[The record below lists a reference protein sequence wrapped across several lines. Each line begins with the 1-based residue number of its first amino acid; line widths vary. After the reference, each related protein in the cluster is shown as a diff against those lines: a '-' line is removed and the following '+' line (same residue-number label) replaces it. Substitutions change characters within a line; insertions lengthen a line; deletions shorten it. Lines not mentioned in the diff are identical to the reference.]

1 MKHCIIIFF
10 FSITVL
16 GCNSNNKSQEQQNL
30 IRTSKQWSDAASNRD
45 VDKTLSY
52 WADDAV
58 VMAAGQPVLTGKAE
72 IKKMIE
78 ANFNNPSFRISWS
91 PKTADIEGN
100 MGYLIEDTKVTT
112 DDSLGKPITQ
122 RFKTVTIWKKQTDGQ
137 WKNVV
142 DIMTPKPFG
151 VK

>member
-1 MKHCIIIFF
+1 MKYYIILVF
-10 FSITVL
+10 TLAVL
-16 GCNSNNKSQEQQNL
+16 GCNSNNKSEEQQRL
-30 IRTSKQWSDAASNRD
+30 IQTSKQWSDAASNRD

-78 ANFNNPSFRISWS
+78 ASFSNPSFRISWS

-100 MGYLIEDTKVTT
+100 MGYLIEDTKITT
-112 DDSLGKPITQ
+112 DDSLGRPITQ
-122 RFKTVTIWKKQTDGQ
+122 RFKTITIWKKQTDGQ

>member
-1 MKHCIIIFF
+1 MKYCIVLF

-16 GCNSNNKSQEQQNL
+16 GCNSNNKSQEQQRL
-30 IRTSKQWSDAASNRD
+30 IQTSKQWSDAASNRD

-78 ANFNNPSFRISWS
+78 ASFSNPSFRISWS

-100 MGYLIEDTKVTT
+100 MGYLIEDTKITT
-112 DDSLGKPITQ
+112 DDSLGRPITQ

>member
-1 MKHCIIIFF
+1 MKYYIILVF
-10 FSITVL
+10 TLAVL
-16 GCNSNNKSQEQQNL
+16 GCNSNNKSQEQQRL
-30 IRTSKQWSDAASNRD
+30 IQTSKQWSDAASNRD
-45 VDKTLSY
+45 VDKTLGY

-78 ANFNNPSFRISWS
+78 ASFSNPSFRISWS

-100 MGYLIEDTKVTT
+100 MGYLIEDTKITT
-112 DDSLGKPITQ
+112 DDSLGRPITQ

>member
-1 MKHCIIIFF
+1 MKYYIVLVF
-10 FSITVL
+10 TLAVL
-16 GCNSNNKSQEQQNL
+16 GCNSNNKSEEQQRL

-58 VMAAGQPVLTGKAE
+58 VMAAGQPVLKGKAE

-78 ANFNNPSFRISWS
+78 ASFSNPSFRISWS

-100 MGYLIEDTKVTT
+100 MGYLIEDTKITT
-112 DDSLGKPITQ
+112 DDSLGRPITQ

>member
-1 MKHCIIIFF
+1 MKYYIVLVF
-10 FSITVL
+10 TLAVL
-16 GCNSNNKSQEQQNL
+16 GCNSNNKSEEQQRL
-30 IRTSKQWSDAASNRD
+30 IQTSKKWSDAASNRD

-58 VMAAGQPVLTGKAE
+58 VMAAGQPVLKGKAE

-78 ANFNNPSFRISWS
+78 ANFSNPSFRISWS

-100 MGYLIEDTKVTT
+100 MGYLIEDAKITT
-112 DDSLGKPITQ
+112 DDSLGRPTTQ

>member
-1 MKHCIIIFF
+1 MKYCIVLF

-16 GCNSNNKSQEQQNL
+16 GCNSNNKSQEQQRL
-30 IRTSKQWSDAASNRD
+30 IQTSKQWSDAASNRD
-45 VDKTLSY
+45 VDKTLNY

-78 ANFNNPSFRISWS
+78 ASFSNPSFRISWS

-100 MGYLIEDTKVTT
+100 MGYLIEDTKITT
-112 DDSLGKPITQ
+112 DDSLGRPITQ